1 MNLAKNIANII
12 KEIEPHS
19 EREELQATP
28 ERVAE
33 SLRFLT
39 HGYHVNIDN
48 IFNNALFE
56 TKEKDLVVI
65 KGIEFYS
72 MCEHHLLP
80 FFGKCHIAYKPNQY
94 ILGLSKFG
102 EIVDVF
108 SRRLQIQERLTI
120 EIAAC
125 LQDNL
130 KPQGLGI
137 IMEAHHLCMKMRG
150 IQKQNPLLITQKM
163 MGCLEASEQQQLFF
177 NLIQDTHQNH
187 APYQDDG
194 LP

>member
-1 MNLAKNIANII
+1 MKLAKNIADII
-12 KEIEPHS
+12 KEIEPNP

-33 SLRFLT
+33 SLKFLT
-39 HGYHVNIDN
+39 HGYHVNIEN
-48 IFNNALFE
+48 IFHNALFE
-56 TKEKDLVVI
+56 SQEKDLVVI
-65 KGIEFYS
+65 KDIEFYS

-120 EIAAC
+120 EIAHC
-125 LQDNL
+125 IQNHL
-130 KPQGLGI
+130 KPHGLGI

-163 MGCLEASEQQQLFF
+163 MGCLEATDQQQLFF
-177 NLIQDTHQNH
+177 SLIQNTHQTP
-187 APYQDDG
+187 APCQGDD
-194 LP
+194 